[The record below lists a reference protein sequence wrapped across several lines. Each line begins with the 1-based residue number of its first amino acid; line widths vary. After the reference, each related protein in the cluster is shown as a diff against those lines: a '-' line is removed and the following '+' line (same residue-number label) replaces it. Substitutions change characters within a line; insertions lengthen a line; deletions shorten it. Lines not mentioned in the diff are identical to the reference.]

1 MRERM
6 TRLLLLGTG
15 LGMGVLL
22 QPLLVGQ
29 AHGGEDPLI
38 APPPSTAQAAQAPSS
53 SWEAVEYNMYLP
65 PPNPKVE
72 KLVAK
77 MDELGKNGWRLVSTT
92 TSNGGTSGFIFMRA
106 RH

>member
-15 LGMGVLL
+15 LGLGVLL
-22 QPLLVGQ
+22 QPLMVGQ
-29 AHGGEDPLI
+29 ARGGEDPLI
-38 APPPSTAQAAQAPSS
+38 APPPSAAAAPAPAG
-53 SWEAVEYNMYLP
+53 SWEAVEYNMYIP

-72 KLVAK
+72 KLVSK